1 MASAR
6 PQKKI
11 LVIGE
16 LNVDLILSG
25 LDAFPTLGQE
35 ILADELSVVLGSAS
49 AIYAAGLA
57 RLGAHVDFVGKL
69 GADHYGDFIRQQLRQ
84 RGVGIQHLIRDES
97 VRTGM
102 TISLTS
108 PHDRALITYLG
119 SIPQLRLADV
129 NIAILQHYRHLHV
142 SSYFLQKGLQVG
154 LPTLFRQAHEAGLTV
169 SLDTGWDPKGRWGG
183 DALLA
188 LLEQVDLFMP
198 NEDEAR
204 AIARV
209 DDVGQALCELV
220 KRARWVVVKR
230 GAAGATSLRDGQ
242 IVHSPAFPVNVVDTT
257 GAGDS
262 FNAGLTFAHVVLG
275 LPLREALRF
284 ANACGAHSTTGLG
297 GTAAQPTLE
306 QVQTLLKEQM
316 SPRLPL
322 RNRNAVT

>member
-1 MASAR
+1 MTSSR

-11 LVIGE
+11 LAIGE

-35 ILADELSVVLGSAS
+35 ILADELAVVMGSSS

-57 RLGAHVDFVGKL
+57 RLGAQVDFVGKL
-69 GADHYGDFIRQQLRQ
+69 GADHYGDFITAQLRQ
-84 RGVGIQHLIRDES
+84 RGVGVQHLIRDES
-97 VRTGM
+97 VRTGI
-102 TISLTS
+102 TLSLTY

-119 SIPQLRLADV
+119 SISQLRLTDV
-129 NIAILQHYRHLHV
+129 NTALFPHYHHLHV
-142 SSYFLQKGLQVG
+142 SSYFLQKGLQAG
-154 LPTLFRQAHEAGLTV
+154 LPALFRQAHDAGLTV
-169 SLDTGWDPKGRWGG
+169 SLDTGWDPEERWG
-183 DALLA
+183 DDELLA
-188 LLEQVDLFMP
+188 LLEQVDLFIP

-209 DDVGQALCELV
+209 GDAEQALYELAR
-220 KRARWVVVKR
+220 RARWVVIKR

-242 IVHSPAFPVNVVDTT
+242 IVHSPTFPINVLDTT

-262 FNAGLTFAHVVLG
+262 FNAGLTFAHVVLE

-306 QVQTLLKEQM
+306 QVQALLKEQ
-316 SPRLPL
+316 
-322 RNRNAVT
+322 N